1 MKILEWMA
9 IFSRNEFTEDD
20 IRNIID
26 ESIRIVN
33 SNLNLTVTLG
43 SSADFGLNYSQI
55 H

>member
-33 SNLNLTVTLG
+33 SNLNLNVPLG